1 MKTKAL
7 IDVKEYG
14 DNAKERT
21 IFKTRCVLYSFTN
34 LLREKTKK
42 KAQFV
47 VTKFMDRILLFLTIL
62 NKHQSTLNKGIIT
75 SIKISYIYTKKIS
88 IVEG

>member
-14 DNAKERT
+14 DSAKERT
-21 IFKTRCVLYSFTN
+21 IFKTRCALLNFTN
-34 LLREKTKK
+34 LIREKTKRQ
-42 KAQFV
+42 AEFV

-62 NKHQSTLNKGIIT
+62 NKH
-75 SIKISYIYTKKIS
+75 
-88 IVEG
+88 

>member
-34 LLREKTKK
+34 LIREKTKK
-42 KAQFV
+42 KA
-47 VTKFMDRILLFLTIL
+47 
-62 NKHQSTLNKGIIT
+62 
-75 SIKISYIYTKKIS
+75 
-88 IVEG
+88 

>member
-14 DNAKERT
+14 ESAKERT
-21 IFKTRCVLYSFTN
+21 IFKSRCIITLYTSII
-34 LLREKTKK
+34 RK
-42 KAQFV
+42 KAKLKAEFV

-62 NKHQSTLNKGIIT
+62 NKHKSTLNKG
-75 SIKISYIYTKKIS
+75 KIFL
-88 IVEG
+88 